1 MPQVDAE
8 TKALQDAIYLS
19 KVARARRTPMS
30 EKLATGAHLFDEG
43 MQQMRAAIRSDN
55 PSFTAE
61 QVEREVTRRLKIRKL
76 LDEGNLYR
84 DAGVLDE

>member
-1 MPQVDAE
+1 MSQVDVE
-8 TKALQDAIYLS
+8 TKTLQDAIFLS

-30 EKLATGAHLFDEG
+30 ERLATGAHLFDEG

-55 PSFTAE
+55 PSFTDE
-61 QVEREVTRRLKIRKL
+61 QIEREVTRRLRIRRL
-76 LDEGNLYR
+76 LDEGNIYR